1 MNLIK
6 KISWILPAIVMAT
19 GAFADDSDISNYC
32 DPCPPQEPPECDPC
46 YEKSRNKPYEQGY
59 EICEGTLPKA
69 YNAPAR
75 IDICDGI
82 DAYVTAS
89 FIYWEILG
97 DQLDL
102 GVTQTTGVTPN
113 EFNPIKF
120 STDYEPG
127 FKVGL
132 GTHFS
137 HDDWYLFAQYTRLH
151 KTKSTHFEPTSGVAG
166 TFYTIWYLTDSTSAY
181 SVSLLDIPDGV
192 KGTFKMELDKIDLEL
207 GRAYYVGTNLIA
219 TPFIGASGHWMD
231 QSYRLSLTS
240 KATTNG
246 GVYDVLIKND
256 SWAIGPRFGLETKW
270 IFYEGFR
277 LFGYGAF
284 SLMFS
289 ENDVSGDSTEADTK
303 RTLKKVEKHIL
314 RDVEELQIGLGWGS
328 YFTSDKWHMDLS
340 VAYEV
345 QRYSHTN
352 YMSYDSQLVLGAHEV
367 KPGDTFLH
375 GLTVAARFDF

>member
-1 MNLIK
+1 MKFIK
-6 KISWILPAIVMAT
+6 KISWILPAIAMTV
-19 GAFADDSDISNYC
+19 GASADDSDISNYC
-32 DPCPPQEPPECDPC
+32 DPCPPKEAPDCDPC

-59 EICEGTLPKA
+59 EICEGALPKA

-89 FIYWEILG
+89 FIYWKPLG

-102 GVTQTTGVTPN
+102 GVAITVTDTPDTIKAIKLTTG
-113 EFNPIKF
+113 
-120 STDYEPG
+120 YEAG
-127 FKVGL
+127 FKIGL

-137 HDDWYLFAQYTRLH
+137 HDDWHLFAQYTRLNG
-151 KTKSTHFEPTSGVAG
+151 TNSSSFVPTVGATG
-166 TFYTIWYLTDSTSAY
+166 IFYTSWYLQDISNASAF
-181 SVSLLDIPDGV
+181 SFTDIPLGV
-192 KGTFKMELDKIDLEL
+192 KGSWKVEIDKIDLEL
-207 GRAYYVGTNLIA
+207 GRAFYVGTNLIT
-219 TPFIGASGHWMD
+219 TPFVGASGHWMD
-231 QSYRLSLTS
+231 QNYRLTLTDNQTS
-240 KATTNG
+240 G
-246 GVYDVLIKND
+246 GGLYDVFYKNK

-284 SLMFS
+284 ALMYS
-289 ENDVSGDSTEADTK
+289 ENDMSGNSTEADTAY
-303 RTLKKVEKHIL
+303 TTTKVEEINL

-352 YMSYDSQLVLGAHEV
+352 YMSYYSQLALGALEV
-367 KPGDTFLH
+367 NPGDTYFQ
-375 GLTVAARFDF
+375 GLTLTARFDF

>member
-1 MNLIK
+1 
-6 KISWILPAIVMAT
+6 LPAIAMTV
-19 GAFADDSDISNYC
+19 GAAAADSDISSYC
-32 DPCPPQEPPECDPC
+32 DPCPPKEAPDCDPC

-59 EICEGTLPKA
+59 EICEGALPKA

-82 DAYVTAS
+82 DAYATAS

-102 GVTQTTGVTPN
+102 GVTRTTSDTPDSIKV
-113 EFNPIKF
+113 IKF
-120 STDYEPG
+120 TTDYEPG

-132 GTHFS
+132 GTHFG
-137 HDDWYLFAQYTRLH
+137 HDDWHLYAQYTRLH
-151 KTKSTHFEPTSGVAG
+151 ETESTTWKPTVGAVGTFQSIWDFIDSSITSHNFTDIPLGVKST
-166 TFYTIWYLTDSTSAY
+166 W
-181 SVSLLDIPDGV
+181 
-192 KGTFKMELDKIDLEL
+192 KMELDKIDLEL
-207 GRAYYVGTNLIA
+207 GRAFYVGTNLIT
-219 TPFIGASGHWMD
+219 TPFIGFSGHWMD
-231 QSYRLSLTS
+231 QSYRKNLTDD
-240 KATTNG
+240 AY
-246 GVYDVLIKND
+246 GVYNSFVKND

-289 ENDVSGDSTEADTK
+289 ENDMSGNSTEANIQYNVD
-303 RTLKKVEKHIL
+303 KVEKNIL
-314 RDVEELQIGLGWGS
+314 RDVEELVIGLAWGS

-340 VAYEV
+340 VAYEA

-352 YMSYDSQLVLGAHEV
+352 YMSLYAHEALGTIQV